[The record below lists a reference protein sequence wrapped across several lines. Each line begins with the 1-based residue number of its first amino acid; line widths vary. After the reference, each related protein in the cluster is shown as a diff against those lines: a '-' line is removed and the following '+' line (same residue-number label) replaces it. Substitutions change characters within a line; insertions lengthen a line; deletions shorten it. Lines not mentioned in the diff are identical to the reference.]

1 MRDKLQQIKNNFEE
15 ELKKIKDKNSLEE
28 LEVKYLGRKGE
39 LTLVLKELKNLAF
52 DQKAEM
58 GQLANRI
65 KKEIKEEIKKAQN
78 NFQEEPRQFIDVT
91 LPGDKIERGHLNPLT
106 IVQSELEDIFS
117 SLGFMVL
124 EGPELES
131 DYYCF
136 EALNI
141 PPYHPAR
148 DMQDTFYVD
157 KKNEKGEF
165 DLVMR
170 THTSPVQVRGLEKHG
185 VPFRGVVPGRAFRS
199 EAIDACHEHT
209 FDQMEGLMVDKNIS
223 VSNLISVLQELLKG
237 IFGKEVE
244 TRVRP
249 GYFPFTEPS
258 IELDIKCL
266 ICEGKGCPSCK
277 NSGWLELIP
286 GGMVHPKV
294 LEYGGVDPKEYSGF
308 AFGLGLTRLVMMR
321 YGINDIRLINSGDL
335 RFLEQF

>member
-124 EGPELES
+124 
-131 DYYCF
+131 
-136 EALNI
+136 
-141 PPYHPAR
+141 
-148 DMQDTFYVD
+148 
-157 KKNEKGEF
+157 
-165 DLVMR
+165 
-170 THTSPVQVRGLEKHG
+170 
-185 VPFRGVVPGRAFRS
+185 
-199 EAIDACHEHT
+199 
-209 FDQMEGLMVDKNIS
+209 
-223 VSNLISVLQELLKG
+223 
-237 IFGKEVE
+237 
-244 TRVRP
+244 
-249 GYFPFTEPS
+249 
-258 IELDIKCL
+258 
-266 ICEGKGCPSCK
+266 
-277 NSGWLELIP
+277 
-286 GGMVHPKV
+286 
-294 LEYGGVDPKEYSGF
+294 
-308 AFGLGLTRLVMMR
+308 
-321 YGINDIRLINSGDL
+321 
-335 RFLEQF
+335 